1 MRGLRDK
8 AAIVTGGA
16 SGLGRSIV
24 RRLAEEGALVAIAD
38 IDTARAEDVA
48 ESLRDAGS
56 NVVAVT
62 ADVSAE
68 ASVEAMVQ
76 TTIERFGRLD
86 AIFNNAAALNP
97 ALGARDMDL
106 LALDVDAWDTTFS
119 VNLRG
124 VMLGCKHAIPALIE
138 SGGGAIVNTSST
150 GAYQGTFVRSAY
162 GASKA
167 GVIGFTR
174 YVATMYGHAN
184 IRCNAIA
191 PGYMLNP
198 ETAARET
205 PEQRDMAR
213 YERLLPD
220 AATPDDVAAVAVF
233 LASDDARAVTGQ
245 CYVVDAG
252 RLAHRA
258 TDAVRMAL
266 QDRDREGDRPGEAP

>member
-1 MRGLRDK
+1 M
-8 AAIVTGGA
+8 
-16 SGLGRSIV
+16 
-24 RRLAEEGALVAIAD
+24 
-38 IDTARAEDVA
+38 
-48 ESLRDAGS
+48 
-56 NVVAVT
+56 
-62 ADVSAE
+62 VS
-68 ASVEAMVQ
+68 
-76 TTIERFGRLD
+76 TTVDRFGRLD
-86 AIFNNAAALNP
+86 AIFNNAAALGP
-97 ALGARDMDL
+97 EVAGRDVDL
-106 LALDVDAWDTTFS
+106 LSLDMETWDATFS
-119 VNLRG
+119 VNVRG
-124 VMLGCKHAIPALIE
+124 VMLGCKHAIPALMR

-162 GASKA
+162 GTSKA
-167 GVIGFTR
+167 GVIGLTR

-198 ETAARET
+198 DTAARET

-233 LASDDARAVTGQ
+233 LASDDSRAVTGQ

-266 QDRDREGDRPGEAP
+266 DDRAGREARGVGGS

>member
-1 MRGLRDK
+1 LD
-8 AAIVTGGA
+8 
-16 SGLGRSIV
+16 
-24 RRLAEEGALVAIAD
+24 
-38 IDTARAEDVA
+38 
-48 ESLRDAGS
+48 
-56 NVVAVT
+56 
-62 ADVSAE
+62 
-68 ASVEAMVQ
+68 VEAW
-76 TTIERFGRLD
+76 D
-86 AIFNNAAALNP
+86 A
-97 ALGARDMDL
+97 
-106 LALDVDAWDTTFS
+106 TFS

-124 VMLGCKHAIPALIE
+124 VMLGCKHAIPALIR

-266 QDRDREGDRPGEAP
+266 SDREDRGDNGDGGNGGNREDAG